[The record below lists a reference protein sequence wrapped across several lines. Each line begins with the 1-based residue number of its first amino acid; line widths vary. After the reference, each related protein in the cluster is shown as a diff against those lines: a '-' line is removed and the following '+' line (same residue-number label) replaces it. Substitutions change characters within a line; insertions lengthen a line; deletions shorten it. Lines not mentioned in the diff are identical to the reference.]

1 MNNWLPTFG
10 RVTGPLSFFL
20 VYYLVETTGLA
31 PEGKLMLGLT
41 LWMAIWWITEAV
53 PIAGTALLPLVVL
66 PLLGVLP
73 IKQVSSNYMDPTVL
87 LYMGGFLLATAIEKW
102 GLHRRIALNII
113 NLLGTDLRRIV
124 LGFMLATGFLSMW
137 ISNSATAL
145 MMLPIGL
152 AVIGQ
157 FKNHL
162 GDENGILST
171 HLAKNILLGIAYS
184 ASIGGMATLI
194 GTPTNNILRAVVEK
208 LYNYTID
215 FNEWMLFA
223 FPFTVVLMA
232 IAWFYLVN
240 YSNPLPKKFQLSE
253 AKSVIQEQLFKLGKI
268 TFEEKT
274 VLIVFGLVCFAWITR
289 SFLLAPFIPALDD
302 TIIALLGVLLLLLL
316 PSSRKNEE
324 NGRILDWKTAEQIP
338 WGVLILFG
346 GGLALA
352 EGFKETGL
360 ADWIGQHLSLI
371 EGVSFFV
378 LLLIIVAAVNFLT
391 EVTSNVATAS
401 MLLPILASVAI
412 KLDVHPFGLMV
423 GATLAAS
430 CAFMLPVATPPNAVV
445 FGPGYLK
452 IKDMVKVGLWLNII
466 SIILLTLMVYFI
478 LPWLWKIDLQAYPF
492 EGF

>member
-1 MNNWLPTFG
+1 MNNWLPNMG
-10 RVTGPLSFFL
+10 RIVGPLAFFL
-20 VYYLVETTGLA
+20 LYYLAETPGL
-31 PEGKLMLGLT
+31 PTEGKLMLGLT
-41 LWMAIWWITEAV
+41 LWMAIWWITDAV
-53 PIAGTALLPLVVL
+53 PIAGTALLPLMVL
-66 PLLGVLP
+66 PLSGVLNL
-73 IKQVSSNYMDPTVL
+73 KQVSNNYMDPTVL
-87 LYMGGFLLATAIEKW
+87 LYMGGFLLATSIEKW
-102 GLHRRIALNII
+102 NLHKRIALNII

-171 HLAKNILLGIAYS
+171 HLAKNILLGIAYA

-194 GTPTNNILRAVVEK
+194 GTPTNNVLRAVVEK

-223 FPFTVVLMA
+223 FPFSVVLLA
-232 IAWFYLVN
+232 IAWYYLVN
-240 YSNPLPKKFQLSE
+240 FGNPLPKKFNLTE
-253 AKSVIQEQLFKLGKI
+253 AKSVIQDQIVALGKI
-268 TFEEKT
+268 SYEEKT
-274 VLIVFGLVCFAWITR
+274 VLAVFGLVCFSWITR
-289 SFLLAPFIPALDD
+289 SFLLAPLLPALDD
-302 TIIALLGVLLLLLL
+302 TIIALLGVMLLLLL
-316 PSSRKNEE
+316 PSSGKSEPK
-324 NGRILDWKTAEQIP
+324 GRILDWKTAEQIP

-360 ADWIGQHLSLI
+360 ASWIGQHLSLI

-378 LLLIIVAAVNFLT
+378 LLLIIIAAVNFLT

-452 IKDMVKVGLWLNII
+452 IKDMVKAGLWLNII

-492 EGF
+492 

>member
-1 MNNWLPTFG
+1 MNTWLPNLG
-10 RVTGPLSFFL
+10 RILGPLAFL
-20 VYYLVETTGLA
+20 LLYYLVETPGLA

-41 LWMAIWWITEAV
+41 LWMAIWWITDAV
-53 PIAGTALLPLVVL
+53 PIAGTALLPLMVL
-66 PLLGVLP
+66 PLSGVLNL
-73 IKQVSSNYMDPTVL
+73 KQVSNNYMDPTVL
-87 LYMGGFLLATAIEKW
+87 LYMGGFLLATSIEKW
-102 GLHRRIALNII
+102 NLHKRIALNII

-171 HLAKNILLGIAYS
+171 HLAKNILLGIAYA

-194 GTPTNNILRAVVEK
+194 GTPTNNVLRAVVEK

-223 FPFTVVLMA
+223 FPFSVVFLA

-240 YSNPLPKKFQLSE
+240 FGNPLPKKFNLSE
-253 AKSVIQEQLFKLGKI
+253 AKSVIQDQLVSLGKI
-268 TFEEKT
+268 TYEEKI
-274 VLIVFGLVCFAWITR
+274 VLSVFGLVCFSWITR
-289 SFLLAPFIPALDD
+289 SFLLAPLLPALDD
-302 TIIALLGVLLLLLL
+302 TIIALLGVMLLLLL
-316 PSSRKNEE
+316 PSSGKSEPK
-324 NGRILDWKTAEQIP
+324 GRILDWKTAEQIP

-360 ADWIGQHLSLI
+360 ANWIGQHLSLI

-452 IKDMVKVGLWLNII
+452 IKDMVKAGLWLNVL

-492 EGF
+492 

>member
-1 MNNWLPTFG
+1 MNNWFHTLG
-10 RVTGPLSFFL
+10 RIAGPLAFLLLYFF
-20 VYYLVETTGLA
+20 VPTSGL
-31 PEGKLMLGLT
+31 PEEGKLMLGLT

-53 PIAGTALLPLVVL
+53 PIAGTALLPLIIL
-66 PLLGVLP
+66 PLLGIVS
-73 IKQVSSNYMDPTVL
+73 IKQVSANYMDPTVL

-171 HLAKNILLGIAYS
+171 HLAKNILLGIAYA

-240 YSNPLPKKFQLSE
+240 FGNPLPKKFQLSE
-253 AKSVIQEQLFKLGKI
+253 AKSVIQEQLTKLGKI

-274 VLIVFGLVCFAWITR
+274 VLIVFGLVCFSWITR
-289 SFLLAPFIPALDD
+289 SFLLAPLLPALDD
-302 TIIALLGVLLLLLL
+302 TIIALIGVLLLLIL
-316 PSSRKNEE
+316 PSSGKSEPK
-324 NGRILDWKTAEQIP
+324 GRILDWKTAEQIP

-452 IKDMVKVGLWLNII
+452 IKDMVKAGLWLNII
-466 SIILLTLMVYFI
+466 SIILLSLMVYFI

-492 EGF
+492 

>member
-1 MNNWLPTFG
+1 
-10 RVTGPLSFFL
+10 
-20 VYYLVETTGLA
+20 
-31 PEGKLMLGLT
+31 
-41 LWMAIWWITEAV
+41 
-53 PIAGTALLPLVVL
+53 
-66 PLLGVLP
+66 
-73 IKQVSSNYMDPTVL
+73 MDPTVL
-87 LYMGGFLLATAIEKW
+87 LYMGGFLLATSIEKW
-102 GLHRRIALNII
+102 NLHKRIALNII

-171 HLAKNILLGIAYS
+171 HLAKNILLGIAYA

-194 GTPTNNILRAVVEK
+194 GTPTNNVLRAVVEK

-223 FPFTVVLMA
+223 FPFSVVLLA

-240 YSNPLPKKFQLSE
+240 YGNPLPKKFNLTE
-253 AKSVIQEQLFKLGKI
+253 AKSVIQDQILALGKI
-268 TFEEKT
+268 TYEEKT
-274 VLIVFGLVCFAWITR
+274 VLVVFGLVCFSWITR
-289 SFLLAPFIPALDD
+289 SFLLAPLLPALDD
-302 TIIALLGVLLLLLL
+302 TIIALLGVMLLLLL
-316 PSSRKNEE
+316 PSSGKSEPK
-324 NGRILDWKTAEQIP
+324 GRILDWKTAEQIP

-360 ADWIGQHLSLI
+360 ASWIGQHLSLI

-452 IKDMVKVGLWLNII
+452 IKDMVKAGLWLNVI
-466 SIILLTLMVYFI
+466 SIILLSLMVYFI
-478 LPWLWKIDLQAYPF
+478 LPFLWKIDLEAYPF
-492 EGF
+492 

>member
-1 MNNWLPTFG
+1 MNNWLPNMG
-10 RVTGPLSFFL
+10 RIVGPLAFFL
-20 VYYLVETTGLA
+20 LYYLAETPGLP

-41 LWMAIWWITEAV
+41 LWMAIWWITDAV
-53 PIAGTALLPLVVL
+53 PIAGTALLPLMVL
-66 PLLGVLP
+66 PLSGVLNL
-73 IKQVSSNYMDPTVL
+73 KQVSNNYMDPTVL
-87 LYMGGFLLATAIEKW
+87 LYMGGFLLATSIEKW
-102 GLHRRIALNII
+102 NLHKRIALNII

-223 FPFTVVLMA
+223 FPFSVVLLA

-240 YSNPLPKKFQLSE
+240 FGNPLPKKFSLRE
-253 AKSVIQEQLFKLGKI
+253 AKSVIQDQIVALGKI
-268 TFEEKT
+268 SYEEKT
-274 VLIVFGLVCFAWITR
+274 VLLVFGLVCFCWITR
-289 SFLLAPFIPALDD
+289 SFLLAPLLPALDD
-302 TIIALLGVLLLLLL
+302 TIIALLGVMLLLLL
-316 PSSRKNEE
+316 PSSGKSEPK
-324 NGRILDWKTAEQIP
+324 GRILDWKTAEQIP

-378 LLLIIVAAVNFLT
+378 LLLIIIAAVNFLT

-452 IKDMVKVGLWLNII
+452 IKDMVKAGLWLNII
-466 SIILLTLMVYFI
+466 SIILLTLMVYYI
-478 LPWLWKIDLQAYPF
+478 LPWLWNINLEAYPF
-492 EGF
+492 

>member
-1 MNNWLPTFG
+1 M
-10 RVTGPLSFFL
+10 
-20 VYYLVETTGLA
+20 LA
-31 PEGKLMLGLT
+31 LT
-41 LWMAIWWITEAV
+41 AWMAIWWITEAL

-66 PLLGVLP
+66 PLAGVLP
-73 IKQVSSNYMDPTVL
+73 IVDIASNYMDPTVM

-102 GLHRRIALNII
+102 NLHQRIALNII

-124 LGFMLATGFLSMW
+124 LGFILATGFLSMW

-152 AVIGQ
+152 AVVSQ
-157 FKNHL
+157 FKSHL
-162 GDENGILST
+162 GQGQEKLAS
-171 HLAKNILLGIAYS
+171 HLGKNIMLGIAYA

-223 FPFTVVLMA
+223 LPFTMILTA
-232 IAWFYLVN
+232 ICWIYLVN
-240 YSNPLPKKFQLSE
+240 FGNPLPKNFKLNE
-253 AKSVIQEQLFKLGKI
+253 AKSVISNQLKALGKI

-274 VLIVFGLVCFAWITR
+274 VLVVFGTVCFAWITR
-289 SFLLAPFIPALDD
+289 SFLLTPLIPELDD
-302 TIIALLGVLLLLLL
+302 TIIALIGVLFLLLL
-316 PSSRKNEE
+316 PSSGKNGEK
-324 NGRILDWKTAEQIP
+324 GRILDWNTAEKIP

-352 EGFKETGL
+352 QGFKETGL
-360 ADWIGQHLSLI
+360 ADWIGQRLTLI
-371 EGVSFFV
+371 EGVGFFM
-378 LLLIIVAAVNFLT
+378 LLLIIIAAVNFLT

-412 KLDVHPFGLMV
+412 KLDLHPLGIMV

-445 FGPGYLK
+445 FGSGYLK
-452 IKDMVKVGLWLNII
+452 IKDMVKAGLWLNIL

-478 LPWLWKIDLQAYPF
+478 LPWLWNINLEAYPF
-492 EGF
+492 

>member
-1 MNNWLPTFG
+1 MTNWFHTLG
-10 RVTGPLSFFL
+10 RIAGPLAFLLLYFF
-20 VYYLVETTGLA
+20 VPTTGL
-31 PEGKLMLGLT
+31 PEEGKMMLGLT
-41 LWMAIWWITEAV
+41 LWMAIWWITEAM
-53 PIAGTALLPLVVL
+53 PIAGTALLPLIIL
-66 PLLGVLP
+66 PLLGIVS
-73 IKQVSSNYMDPTVL
+73 IKQVSANYMDPTVL

-171 HLAKNILLGIAYS
+171 HLAKNILLGIAYA

-240 YSNPLPKKFQLSE
+240 FGNPLPKKFQLSE
-253 AKSVIQEQLFKLGKI
+253 AKSVIQEQLTKLGKI

-274 VLIVFGLVCFAWITR
+274 VLIVFGLVCFSWITR
-289 SFLLAPFIPALDD
+289 SFLLAPLIPALDD
-302 TIIALLGVLLLLLL
+302 TIIALIGVLFLLLL
-316 PSSRKNEE
+316 PSSGKSEPK
-324 NGRILDWKTAEQIP
+324 GRILDWKTAEQIP

-360 ADWIGQHLSLI
+360 ANWIGEHLSLI

-452 IKDMVKVGLWLNII
+452 IKDMVKAGLWLNII
-466 SIILLTLMVYFI
+466 SIILLSLMVYFI
-478 LPWLWKIDLQAYPF
+478 LPFLWKIDLEAYPF
-492 EGF
+492 

>member
-1 MNNWLPTFG
+1 MNNWFQTLG
-10 RVTGPLSFFL
+10 RFAGPFAFLLLYFL
-20 VYYLVETTGLA
+20 VPTTGL
-31 PEGKLMLGLT
+31 PEEGKIMLGLT
-41 LWMAIWWITEAV
+41 FWMAIWWITEAV
-53 PIAGTALLPLVVL
+53 PIAGTALLPLIVL
-66 PLLGVLP
+66 PLLGIVS

-171 HLAKNILLGIAYS
+171 HLAKNILLGIAYA

-240 YSNPLPKKFQLSE
+240 FGNPLPKKFQLSE
-253 AKSVIQEQLFKLGKI
+253 AKSVIQEQLTKLGKI

-274 VLIVFGLVCFAWITR
+274 VLIVFGLVCFSWITR
-289 SFLLAPFIPALDD
+289 SFLLAPLIPALDD
-302 TIIALLGVLLLLLL
+302 TIIALIGVLLLLLL
-316 PSSRKNEE
+316 PSSAKSEAK
-324 NGRILDWKTAEQIP
+324 GRILDWKTAEQIP

-360 ADWIGQHLSLI
+360 ANWIGEHLSLI

-452 IKDMVKVGLWLNII
+452 IKDMVKAGLWLNVI
-466 SIILLTLMVYFI
+466 SIILLSLMVYFI
-478 LPWLWKIDLQAYPF
+478 LPFLWNIDLEAYPF
-492 EGF
+492 

>member
-1 MNNWLPTFG
+1 MNNWFHTLG
-10 RVTGPLSFFL
+10 RIAGPLAFLMLYFF
-20 VYYLVETTGLA
+20 VPTTGL
-31 PEGKLMLGLT
+31 PEEGKMMLGLT

-53 PIAGTALLPLVVL
+53 PIAGTALLPLIIL
-66 PLLGVLP
+66 PLLGIVS
-73 IKQVSSNYMDPTVL
+73 IKQVSANYMDPTVL

-171 HLAKNILLGIAYS
+171 HLAKNILLGIAYA

-240 YSNPLPKKFQLSE
+240 FGNPLPKKFQLSE
-253 AKSVIQEQLFKLGKI
+253 AKSVIQEQLTKLGKI

-274 VLIVFGLVCFAWITR
+274 VLIVFGLVCFSWITR
-289 SFLLAPFIPALDD
+289 SFLLAPLIPALDD
-302 TIIALLGVLLLLLL
+302 TIIALIGVLFLLLL
-316 PSSRKNEE
+316 PSSGKSEPK
-324 NGRILDWKTAEQIP
+324 GRILDWKTAEQIP

-360 ADWIGQHLSLI
+360 ANWIGEHLSLI

-452 IKDMVKVGLWLNII
+452 IKDMVKAGLWLNII
-466 SIILLTLMVYFI
+466 SIILLSLMVYFI
-478 LPWLWKIDLQAYPF
+478 LPFLWKIDLEAYPF
-492 EGF
+492 

>member
-1 MNNWLPTFG
+1 
-10 RVTGPLSFFL
+10 
-20 VYYLVETTGLA
+20 
-31 PEGKLMLGLT
+31 
-41 LWMAIWWITEAV
+41 
-53 PIAGTALLPLVVL
+53 
-66 PLLGVLP
+66 
-73 IKQVSSNYMDPTVL
+73 
-87 LYMGGFLLATAIEKW
+87 MGGFLLATSIEKW
-102 GLHRRIALNII
+102 NLHKRIALNII

-171 HLAKNILLGIAYS
+171 HLAKNILLGIAYA

-194 GTPTNNILRAVVEK
+194 GTPTNNVLRAVVEK

-223 FPFTVVLMA
+223 FPFSVVLLA

-240 YSNPLPKKFQLSE
+240 YGNPLPKKFNLTE
-253 AKSVIQEQLFKLGKI
+253 AKSVIQDQILALGKI
-268 TFEEKT
+268 TYEEKT
-274 VLIVFGLVCFAWITR
+274 VLVVFGLVCFSWITR
-289 SFLLAPFIPALDD
+289 SFLLAPLLPALDD
-302 TIIALLGVLLLLLL
+302 TIIALLGVMLLLLL
-316 PSSRKNEE
+316 PSSGKSEPK
-324 NGRILDWKTAEQIP
+324 GRILDWKTAEQIP

-360 ADWIGQHLSLI
+360 ASWIGQHLSLI

-452 IKDMVKVGLWLNII
+452 IKDMVKAGLWLNVI
-466 SIILLTLMVYFI
+466 SIILLSLMVYFI
-478 LPWLWKIDLQAYPF
+478 LPFLWKIDLEAYPF
-492 EGF
+492 

>member
-1 MNNWLPTFG
+1 
-10 RVTGPLSFFL
+10 
-20 VYYLVETTGLA
+20 
-31 PEGKLMLGLT
+31 
-41 LWMAIWWITEAV
+41 
-53 PIAGTALLPLVVL
+53 
-66 PLLGVLP
+66 
-73 IKQVSSNYMDPTVL
+73 
-87 LYMGGFLLATAIEKW
+87 
-102 GLHRRIALNII
+102 
-113 NLLGTDLRRIV
+113 
-124 LGFMLATGFLSMW
+124 MLATGFLSMW

-171 HLAKNILLGIAYS
+171 HLAKNILLGIAYA

-194 GTPTNNILRAVVEK
+194 GTPTNNVLRAVVEK

-223 FPFTVVLMA
+223 FPFSVVLLA

-240 YSNPLPKKFQLSE
+240 FGNPLPKKFNLTE
-253 AKSVIQEQLFKLGKI
+253 AKSVIQDQIVSLGKI
-268 TFEEKT
+268 TYEEKT
-274 VLIVFGLVCFAWITR
+274 VLIVFGLVCFSWITR
-289 SFLLAPFIPALDD
+289 SFLLAPLLPALDD
-302 TIIALLGVLLLLLL
+302 TIIALLGVMLLLLL
-316 PSSRKNEE
+316 PSSGKSEPK
-324 NGRILDWKTAEQIP
+324 GRILDWKTAEQIP

-360 ADWIGQHLSLI
+360 AGWIGQHLSLI

-452 IKDMVKVGLWLNII
+452 IKDMVKAGLWLNVI
-466 SIILLTLMVYFI
+466 SIILLTLMVYYI
-478 LPWLWKIDLQAYPF
+478 LPWLWNINLEAYPF
-492 EGF
+492 

>member
-1 MNNWLPTFG
+1 MNNWFPNVG
-10 RVTGPLSFFL
+10 RILGPLAFFL
-20 VYYLVETTGLA
+20 VYYLVDTPGLA

-41 LWMAIWWITEAV
+41 LWMAIWWITDAV
-53 PIAGTALLPLVVL
+53 PIAGTALLPLMVL
-66 PLLGVLP
+66 PLSGVLNL
-73 IKQVSSNYMDPTVL
+73 KQVSNNYMDPTVL
-87 LYMGGFLLATAIEKW
+87 LYMGGFLLATSIEKW
-102 GLHRRIALNII
+102 NLHKRIALNII

-171 HLAKNILLGIAYS
+171 HLAKNILLGIAYA

-194 GTPTNNILRAVVEK
+194 GTPTNNVLRAVVEK

-223 FPFTVVLMA
+223 FPFSVVLLA

-240 YSNPLPKKFQLSE
+240 FGNPLPKKFNLTE
-253 AKSVIQEQLFKLGKI
+253 AKSVIQDQIVALGKI
-268 TFEEKT
+268 TYEEKT
-274 VLIVFGLVCFAWITR
+274 VLIVFGLVCFSWITR
-289 SFLLAPFIPALDD
+289 SFLLAPLLPALDD
-302 TIIALLGVLLLLLL
+302 TIIALLGVMLLLLL
-316 PSSRKNEE
+316 PSSGKSEPK
-324 NGRILDWKTAEQIP
+324 GRILDWKTAEQIP

-360 ADWIGQHLSLI
+360 AGWIGQHLSLI

-452 IKDMVKVGLWLNII
+452 IKDMVKAGLWLNVI
-466 SIILLTLMVYFI
+466 SIILLTLMVYYI
-478 LPWLWKIDLQAYPF
+478 LPWLWNINLEAYPF
-492 EGF
+492 

>member
-1 MNNWLPTFG
+1 MNTWLPNLG
-10 RVTGPLSFFL
+10 RILGPLAFL
-20 VYYLVETTGLA
+20 LLYYLVETPGLA

-41 LWMAIWWITEAV
+41 LWMAIWWITDAV
-53 PIAGTALLPLVVL
+53 PIAGTALLPLMVL
-66 PLLGVLP
+66 PLSGVLNL
-73 IKQVSSNYMDPTVL
+73 KQVSNNYMDPTVL
-87 LYMGGFLLATAIEKW
+87 LYMGGFLLATSIEKW
-102 GLHRRIALNII
+102 NLHKRIALNII

-162 GDENGILST
+162 RDENGILSI
-171 HLAKNILLGIAYS
+171 HLAKNILLGIAYA

-194 GTPTNNILRAVVEK
+194 GTPTNNVLRAVVEK

-223 FPFTVVLMA
+223 FPFSVVFLA

-240 YSNPLPKKFQLSE
+240 FGNPLPKKFNLSE
-253 AKSVIQEQLFKLGKI
+253 AKSVIQDQLVSLGKI
-268 TFEEKT
+268 TYEEKI
-274 VLIVFGLVCFAWITR
+274 VLSVFGLVCFSWITR
-289 SFLLAPFIPALDD
+289 SFLLAPLLPALDD
-302 TIIALLGVLLLLLL
+302 TIIALLGVMLLLLL
-316 PSSRKNEE
+316 PSSGKSEPK
-324 NGRILDWKTAEQIP
+324 GRILDWKTAEQIP

-360 ADWIGQHLSLI
+360 ANWIGQHLSMI

-452 IKDMVKVGLWLNII
+452 IKDMVKAGLWLNVL

-492 EGF
+492 

>member
-1 MNNWLPTFG
+1 MNNWLPNMG
-10 RVTGPLSFFL
+10 RIVGPLAFFL
-20 VYYLVETTGLA
+20 LYYLAETPGLP

-41 LWMAIWWITEAV
+41 LWMAIWWITDAV
-53 PIAGTALLPLVVL
+53 PIAGTALLPLMVL
-66 PLLGVLP
+66 PLSGVLNL
-73 IKQVSSNYMDPTVL
+73 KQVSNNYMDPTVL
-87 LYMGGFLLATAIEKW
+87 LYMGGFLLATSIEKW
-102 GLHRRIALNII
+102 NLHKRIALNII

-171 HLAKNILLGIAYS
+171 HLAKNILLGIAYA

-194 GTPTNNILRAVVEK
+194 GTPTNNVLRAVVEK

-223 FPFTVVLMA
+223 FPFSVVLLA
-232 IAWFYLVN
+232 IAWYYLVN
-240 YSNPLPKKFQLSE
+240 FGNPLPKKFNLTE
-253 AKSVIQEQLFKLGKI
+253 AKSVIQDQIVALGKI
-268 TFEEKT
+268 SYEEKT
-274 VLIVFGLVCFAWITR
+274 VLVVFGLVCFSWITR
-289 SFLLAPFIPALDD
+289 SFLLAPLLPALDD
-302 TIIALLGVLLLLLL
+302 TIIALLGVMLLLLL
-316 PSSRKNEE
+316 PSSGKSEPK
-324 NGRILDWKTAEQIP
+324 GRILDWKTAEQIP

-360 ADWIGQHLSLI
+360 ASWIGQHLSLI

-378 LLLIIVAAVNFLT
+378 LLLIIIAAVNFLT

-452 IKDMVKVGLWLNII
+452 IKDMVKAGLWLNII
-466 SIILLTLMVYFI
+466 SIILLTLMVYYI
-478 LPWLWKIDLQAYPF
+478 LPWLWNINLEAYPF
-492 EGF
+492 

>member
-1 MNNWLPTFG
+1 MTHWLPRIG
-10 RVTGPLSFFL
+10 LVAGPLAFFAFL
-20 VYYLVETTGLA
+20 FLFQPPGLNPGA
-31 PEGKLMLGLT
+31 TLMLALT
-41 LWMAIWWITEAV
+41 IWMAIWWTTEAL
-53 PIAGTALLPLVVL
+53 PIAGTAFLPLIIL
-66 PLLGVLP
+66 PLAGVLP
-73 IKQVSSNYMDPTVL
+73 IKTIASNYMDPTVL

-102 GLHRRIALNII
+102 NLHQRIALNII

-124 LGFMLATGFLSMW
+124 LGFILATGFLSMW

-152 AVIGQ
+152 AVVTQ
-157 FKNHL
+157 FKSHL
-162 GDENGILST
+162 GQGQEK
-171 HLAKNILLGIAYS
+171 LASNLGKNIMLGIAYS

-223 FPFTVVLMA
+223 LPFTLILTA
-232 IAWFYLVN
+232 ICWIYLVN
-240 YSNPLPKKFQLSE
+240 FGNPLPKNFKLNE
-253 AKSVIQEQLFKLGKI
+253 AKSVIGHQLNALGKI
-268 TFEEKT
+268 SFEEKT
-274 VLIVFGLVCFAWITR
+274 VLIVFGSVCFAWITR
-289 SFLLAPFIPALDD
+289 SFLLAPLIPQLDD
-302 TIIALLGVLLLLLL
+302 TIIALIGVIFLLLL
-316 PSSRKNEE
+316 PSSRKNGEK
-324 NGRILDWKTAEQIP
+324 GRILDWTTAEKIP

-360 ADWIGQHLSLI
+360 ADWIGQRLTLI
-371 EGVSFFV
+371 EGVGFFL
-378 LLLIIVAAVNFLT
+378 LLLIIIAAVNFLT

-412 KLDVHPFGLMV
+412 KLDLHPLGIMV

-445 FGPGYLK
+445 FGSGYLK
-452 IKDMVKVGLWLNII
+452 IKDMVKAGIWLNLI
-466 SIILLTLMVYFI
+466 SIILLSLMVYYV
-478 LPWLWKIDLQAYPF
+478 LPLLWNIDLEQYPY
-492 EGF
+492 

>member
-1 MNNWLPTFG
+1 MNNWFNIFKQFAGPMAFLLLYFFVPT
-10 RVTGPLSFFL
+10 P
-20 VYYLVETTGLA
+20 GLTE
-31 PEGKLMLGLT
+31 EGKLMLGLT

-53 PIAGTALLPLVVL
+53 PLAGTALLPLVIL
-66 PLLGVLP
+66 PLLGIVS
-73 IKQVSSNYMDPTVL
+73 IKQVSANYMDPTVL

-152 AVIGQ
+152 AVVSQ

-162 GDENGILST
+162 GDENGLLPT

-223 FPFTVVLMA
+223 FPFTAVLMV

-240 YSNPLPKKFQLSE
+240 YGNLLPKKFQLDE
-253 AKSVIQEQLFKLGKI
+253 AKSVIQEQLTKLGKI
-268 TFEEKT
+268 TFEEKS
-274 VLIVFGLVCFAWITR
+274 VLIVFGLVCFSWITR
-289 SFLLAPFIPALDD
+289 SFLLSPILPALDD
-302 TIIALLGVLLLLLL
+302 TIIALIGVLLLLLL
-316 PSSRKNEE
+316 PSSGKSEPK
-324 NGRILDWKTAEQIP
+324 GRILDWKTAEQIP

-360 ADWIGQHLSLI
+360 ADWIGQRLTLI
-371 EGVSFFV
+371 EGVGFFL
-378 LLLIIVAAVNFLT
+378 LLLIIVASVNFLT

-401 MLLPILASVAI
+401 MLLPILAAVAV

-445 FGPGYLK
+445 FGSGHLK
-452 IKDMVKVGLWLNII
+452 IKDMVKAGIWLNVI
-466 SIILLTLMVYFI
+466 SILLLSLMVYFI
-478 LPWLWKIDLQAYPF
+478 LPFLWNIDLEAYPF
-492 EGF
+492 

>member
-1 MNNWLPTFG
+1 MNTWLATLG
-10 RVTGPLSFFL
+10 RFAGPFVFFL
-20 VYYLVETTGLA
+20 LYFFVEAPGLA

-66 PLLGVLP
+66 PLLGVLS

-157 FKNHL
+157 FKHHL
-162 GDENGILST
+162 ADENGLLST
-171 HLAKNILLGIAYS
+171 NLAKNILLGIAYA

-194 GTPTNNILRAVVEK
+194 GTPTNNILRAVVQK

-240 YSNPLPKKFQLSE
+240 FGNPLPKKFQLSE
-253 AKSVIQEQLFKLGKI
+253 AKSVIQEQLTKLGKI

-274 VLIVFGLVCFAWITR
+274 VLIVFGLVCFSWITR
-289 SFLLAPFIPALDD
+289 SFLLAPLLPALDD
-302 TIIALLGVLLLLLL
+302 TIIALIGVLLLLIL
-316 PSSRKNEE
+316 PSSGKNEHK
-324 NGRILDWKTAEQIP
+324 GRILDWKTAEQIP

-360 ADWIGQHLSLI
+360 ADWIGQNLSLI

-452 IKDMVKVGLWLNII
+452 IKDMVKAGLWLNII